1 MTDPGD
7 DRRILHPVIMPVP
20 PAIQQLSG
28 REKTL
33 ALRRQARTALAQS
46 ASLSGLTLGAL
57 SKGECGQPLPS
68 QGVHWSLSHTTE
80 QVAAV
85 VAPHRVGI
93 DIERITTFTA
103 ALKDRIA
110 CSREWELASA
120 VDDLLFCRYWTA
132 KEAVLKAVGVGL
144 GGLSRCWITEII
156 DESQLRLSYGPETW
170 IVSHCLKAARHLA
183 AITVAAGRVEWH
195 LLDAG

>member
-1 MTDPGD
+1 VADPRD
-7 DRRILHPVIMPVP
+7 DRRVLHPVIMPVP

-28 REKTL
+28 REKIQG
-33 ALRRQARTALAQS
+33 LRRHARTALARS
-46 ASLSGLTLGAL
+46 AALSDLTLGTL
-57 SKGECGQPLPS
+57 RQGERGQPLPS
-68 QGVHWSLSHTTE
+68 RGVHWSLSHTTE

-85 VAPHRVGI
+85 AAPHRVGI

-103 ALKDRIA
+103 ALKERVA
-110 CSREWELASA
+110 GSREWELST
-120 VDDLLFCRYWTA
+120 VDELLFCRYWTA

-144 GGLSRCWITEII
+144 GGLSRCSITEII
-156 DESQLRLSYGPETW
+156 DEGQLRLAYGPETW
-170 IVSHCLKAARHLA
+170 VVSHCLKVARHLA